1 MKWVKYHLNWAF
13 VFFVLIV
20 FLISILFI
28 ALNPEL
34 LIYWFI
40 LAEILIFI
48 LAAWVLKRKKRSLW
62 WLFLVAY
69 FWPAVL
75 LLTNQSQN
83 IEINGVSSVD
93 INNDLNNPT

>member
-48 LAAWVLKRKKRSLW
+48 LAAWVLKRKR
-62 WLFLVAY
+62 
-69 FWPAVL
+69 
-75 LLTNQSQN
+75 
-83 IEINGVSSVD
+83 GVSGGSS
-93 INNDLNNPT
+93 